1 MKLYEVE
8 KYKLFRIS
16 YKLFLHHL
24 KQTLFLLDDE
34 HNHHKNL
41 YCYKKKI
48 LLNLLCTPLKLNK
61 PFLILKVEIPT
72 VNATAAAPT
81 EFLIL
86 WIPSKRN
93 SNFFNNQL
101 FLFGKLTSKSN
112 SENFMFCLIF
122 LIKKF
127 DLELIP

>member
-1 MKLYEVE
+1 MSVIIIKIYVII
-8 KYKLFRIS
+8 R
-16 YKLFLHHL
+16 
-24 KQTLFLLDDE
+24 
-34 HNHHKNL
+34 
-41 YCYKKKI
+41 KI

-61 PFLILKVEIPT
+61 PFLISKVEIPT

-86 WIPSKRN
+86 CIPSKGILIFLII
-93 SNFFNNQL
+93 NF

-122 LIKKF
+122 FIKNLI
-127 DLELIP
+127 